1 MLFSNTKSMQMIKR
15 FSKTERRYCMNQ
27 RGFNDF
33 LKSIGLVN
41 YPFNL
46 YTAENEQE
54 YADKLFVR
62 ADNYD
67 SIKSSFEGNRS
78 IIVRGNR
85 GIGKTALLLDLQR
98 GANSKAH
105 FVCMIDDYSMLNIEP
120 KIEEY
125 YNLIIRNIA
134 ACLFE
139 YLIGNTEKLKKLN
152 WNERIFLSMILSQYT
167 TSTTKNILAQK
178 IEAIQLSKTK
188 KIIKKYINL
197 FRFIFNYGLTTGLN
211 IVNDVLRNYYTLLP
225 PIKEDQI
232 RNFLPTVNLDTDTEF
247 ERIDAS
253 YNLIIQLCDILKK
266 IGYSRITIVL
276 DKFDEDGKMK
286 NNAETVSKFLVPI
299 LTDNKL
305 LENPNIQLIISVW
318 EIPFKR
324 ILTEVRTQKHFCP
337 LLLWTTVSLE
347 KALNQRLL
355 VFSDGKIKNYKF
367 IFDNEVQSESIAKIF
382 ELSNGNPRDL
392 WHVLNSI
399 FLKQYEMDP
408 NSNKISENAI
418 RIGIVDFVKGF
429 NFYEYY
435 PRNPKSK
442 SNSMDIY
449 SYIKHLLK
457 LTTIEFTKNQM
468 NTQANTGSSTN
479 NYVVG
484 MENIGLVVN
493 TGEKNNGGVL
503 YKINDPKVI

>member
-1 MLFSNTKSMQMIKR
+1 
-15 FSKTERRYCMNQ
+15 MNQ
-27 RGFNDF
+27 IRFNDYI
-33 LKSIGLVN
+33 KNMGLVN

-85 GIGKTALLLDLQR
+85 GIGKTALLFDLQR
-98 GANSKAH
+98 GVNSKEH
-105 FVCMIDDYSMLNIEP
+105 FLCMIDDYSMLNIEP
-120 KIEEY
+120 SIEEY
-125 YNLIIRNIA
+125 YNLLIRNMA
-134 ACLFE
+134 ACLFD
-139 YLIGNTEKLKKLN
+139 YLIDNAKKLKRLSR
-152 WNERIFLSMILSQYT
+152 NERIFLSMILSQYT

-178 IEAIQLSKTK
+178 IEAIQLSKPK

-197 FRFIFNYGLTTGLN
+197 IRFIFNYGLTTGTN
-211 IVNDVLRNYYTLLP
+211 IVNDVLRNYYTWLPPVKEDEIKNLLP
-225 PIKEDQI
+225 TI
-232 RNFLPTVNLDTDTEF
+232 NLDTDTEF
-247 ERIDAS
+247 ERLDAS

-266 IGYSRITIVL
+266 IGYSRITIIL
-276 DKFDEDGKMK
+276 DKFDEDGRMK
-286 NNAETVSKFLVPI
+286 NNAETVSKFLLPL
-299 LTDNKL
+299 LTDNKI
-305 LENPNIQLIISVW
+305 LENSNIQLIISVW
-318 EIPFKR
+318 EIPFRR

-337 LLLWTTVSLE
+337 LLSWSMEALE

-355 VFSDGKIKNYKF
+355 VFSDGKIVDYKSL
-367 IFDNEVQSESIAKIF
+367 FDDSIQEESIAEIF

-392 WHVLNSI
+392 WHILNCI
-399 FLKQYEMDP
+399 FLKQYEMD
-408 NSNKISENAI
+408 SNNNKFSENSI
-418 RIGIVDFVKGF
+418 RKGIVEFVKGF

-435 PRNPKSK
+435 PRNPKAK

-449 SYIKHLLK
+449 SYIKHLQK

-503 YKINDPKVI
+503 YKINDPKVIYAIKNGIEISKK